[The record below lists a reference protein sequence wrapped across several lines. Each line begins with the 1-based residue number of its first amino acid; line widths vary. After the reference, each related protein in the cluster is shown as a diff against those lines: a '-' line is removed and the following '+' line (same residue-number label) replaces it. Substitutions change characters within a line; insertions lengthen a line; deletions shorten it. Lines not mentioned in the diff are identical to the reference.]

1 MNLLE
6 AEERFQA
13 FIEEV
18 QKAVDAFDAI
28 KVTKQ
33 PTRVGDMLP
42 DMQLQEL
49 VSGKVVGLLSVLQ
62 RAPYTLLVLLRHF
75 G

>member
-1 MNLLE
+1 MSLLE
-6 AEERFQA
+6 AEGRFQA
-13 FIEEV
+13 LIEEV

-33 PTRVGDMLP
+33 PTRVG